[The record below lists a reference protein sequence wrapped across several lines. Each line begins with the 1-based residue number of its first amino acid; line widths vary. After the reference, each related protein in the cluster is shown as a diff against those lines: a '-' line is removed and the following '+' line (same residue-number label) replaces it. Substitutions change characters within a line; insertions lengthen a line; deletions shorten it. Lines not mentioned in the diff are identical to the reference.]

1 MLNLSRVYSSN
12 AQKSLTFSS
21 FYTFIC
27 FLFLEKE
34 KKKKALEKGRGFFFF
49 LFSFK
54 NPSCSKDLGEAAVV
68 LHSSLINWKED
79 VYMFYVHYFLELL
92 KHVINVW

>member
-27 FLFLEKE
+27 FLFLEKKR
-34 KKKKALEKGRGFFFF
+34 KKKKPREKGGAFFF

-54 NPSCSKDLGEAAVV
+54 NPSCSKGLGEVAVV
-68 LHSSLINWKED
+68 LHSSLIN
-79 VYMFYVHYFLELL
+79 
-92 KHVINVW
+92 